1 MTATWQQQ
9 VSLKPFNTFGIDVKA
24 RYSELR
30 GASIAFNAAFH
41 LPQFA
46 AFNPAFYEDVNK
58 HQFNFYNNIRATNDQ
73 KSFDISLKL
82 DQELSDT
89 LKLVAG
95 VGYGDVEFA
104 GYFGHSAADIRK
116 LLDANGLAAPSVH
129 VPLEVLRSALPQVIK
144 DAKVYFWPKLEERVE
159 VLDTWPMMR
168 PYPYPYYWG
177 YGPGIRV
184 RTVTKPHSTT
194 QGPVHVDNNK
204 QNKVQP

>member
-1 MTATWQQQ
+1 MITTPNLLSPGRRQFLQQ
-9 VSLKPFNTFGIDVKA
+9 SCAGIAALTVLGNPLQALAASQSSSDAVKKTGLQL
-24 RYSELR
+24 YTLR
-30 GASIAFNAAFH
+30 DMM
-41 LPQFA
+41 
-46 AFNPAFYEDVNK
+46 E
-58 HQFNFYNNIRATNDQ
+58 
-73 KSFDISLKL
+73 KSVA
-82 DQELSDT
+82 DT

-144 DAKVYFWPKLEERVE
+144 DAKVYLWPKLEERVE